1 MKLEKR
7 QKYAIRKL
15 TVGVASVLAAQ
26 FYVASVSDV
35 PEVQA
40 GEVVGTEVVN
50 KVDDVSGKHK
60 DIEDGVISKNQDST
74 VGNSTNVET
83 KPKLEENSNPANL
96 GTQKKTEEK
105 AAKETADKVDAKEK
119 EAEKSA
125 EKKEKEKTLK
135 EKEDKKSLETKDV
148 QDAKD
153 TLSNR
158 LLESKAVSQEAEKYL
173 KGKDVSAEVKSD
185 LTKYLESSKQEES
198 KAQQLLT
205 KDKATL
211 EELNNSV
218 RTLET
223 ALEVLYLELRR
234 AGHSGKVSYM
244 LETTVTSPAEAS
256 TDSPELTPRT
266 GSKVIYSNGAPIS
279 TEIGYDISNA
289 VYGNYDT
296 NENLYNVSR
305 YFVFNEDAK
314 KLGLRASYSSFTSS
328 DGKKHYKGFLAGT
341 VSPSVEQGF
350 YNIGF
355 TYRGKSYTTRVEVKS
370 VEGAPYMTLE
380 RYFGDDSDRNIR
392 DYKLKKDG
400 STVDL
405 KYKVGLTRIGWDD
418 VELTP
423 DAKALGYTFDKN
435 AGYITKT
442 VTLNNSIES
451 RNYVI
456 GVQSKTDPY
465 TRAVANLTIEE
476 PPVFKVVEDYGNYSI
491 KNDSFGDSVTYD
503 SRTNTAYMTSTPFG
517 YYLYSNKALTIADA
531 TPNSPQYTSNLWLS
545 LPGSRNEYNIVNNAA
560 PITITKLEQ
569 TGGSDGV
576 KVELIKDGPATGD
589 NIFISDGVS
598 SSDVLTDNIYKD
610 SATSAYSNPSYLSPY
625 RLNFKSLPEKAGTYF
640 VDFQITDNIGRVTN
654 YHLNL
659 VTKEVSQTTPG
670 YTDTANYTIT
680 NADVMFDADKLYR
693 VTNPIPVAVPTSDKE
708 QKIGDLVLNKSNAT
722 LEINSKPDGIEITK
736 DTENPTRFKVIKQN
750 GKTLDAGVY
759 TITAT
764 ARDGH
769 FGANVPSRTY
779 KFEVMDGISDIEHKT
794 WTEGKEIPNIPV
806 SMTNGSKITKLTV
819 ESDGDYIHLSPN
831 ADNTGLV
838 GYALKKTDGRKEAVV
853 TATYTNT
860 EGQSR
865 QIKTKFTYEV
875 NASPVTN
882 LSLEISNDKQTV
894 VEGTKF
900 KDMVV
905 TATEGATVTVDP
917 TKLPQGITY
926 DEKTKT
932 LSGIGQYEGRYIIP
946 VTATKDDKSITKL
959 VDLTV
964 TPGNFNVPTANYTF
978 TAGNEI
984 PPITLKIP
992 ANATVSSV
1000 GGDLPRGLSWSA
1012 DRKTITGTP
1021 TQVGTFQVYGYVNRT
1036 TAGGTNQSTYG
1047 YINIT
1052 VKSVPL
1058 NFSIPNN
1065 IKTVKALDELPPINL
1080 QADGA
1085 VLSITSGSLPPGV
1098 NYDAVTKT
1106 VSGTPTKV
1114 GTYTATFTATSP
1126 TISGNST
1133 ASATLT
1139 INVTPRSLSVDVKN
1153 KEQEKDVLSP
1163 IDEVVLNPSD
1173 NKARLEVDES
1183 KLPPGVTY
1191 DSASRTISGTPSK
1204 VGEYL
1209 IPYKATF
1216 PEMAE
1221 SPVAGGH
1228 IKINVR
1234 PLPVSINVTEKEQT
1248 VRVGTAI
1255 KNMLVTHSE
1264 HSNLGARYLSV
1275 DLPEGDIDSYLESTA
1290 GLNYNASTHTISGTP
1305 TKPGVYKIR
1314 LKASIDSP
1322 NLGKGSA
1329 EEVIT
1334 LTVVDDLVSLDIKN
1348 DRQIIALGKTSLRP
1362 IKFTV
1367 PADATLTFDETKLP
1381 AGVTYDEASKTIS
1394 GTPTVAGAFDI
1405 PVTVTSVG
1413 GKSITKE
1420 ITIDVVDLTPPTPT
1434 VTVKDNNDGTHT
1446 ITISQPGGKPVE
1458 TIIKNGKDGETPKV
1472 KVDRDE
1478 TKKETTLTFYSDKNA
1493 NNQFD
1498 EGTDTVLGTSVIKD
1512 GQDGAAGAKGETGE
1526 AGPKGDKGDAGVAGP
1541 KGDKGE
1547 QGRDGKD
1554 ILNGKVNP
1562 EASQG
1567 KDGDKYVNTETGDI
1581 FVKNNETW
1589 EKEGNIKGPKGAA
1602 GEVGPKGEA
1611 GPKGDAGIAGPKG
1624 DNGERGRD
1632 GKDVLNGKVNPEASQ
1647 GKDGDKYVNTET
1659 GDIFVKDNGTWEK
1672 EGNIKGPKGETGE
1685 VGPKGDAGEAG
1696 PKGDKGDNGKDG
1708 FTPAV
1713 SVVTNTDGS
1722 HTISI
1727 TQPDGKEPITTTV
1740 KNGENGKD
1748 GRAPRVELKPIYPPQ
1763 PRSARRARSVDSTTT
1778 PQPTVKP
1785 IGVHVTVYYDN
1796 DNSLTYNTGDTLISE
1811 EDIYNGVDGRDG
1823 IDGKSAIIET
1833 KENQDG
1839 AYVITITNPD
1849 GSKREIIVKH
1859 GQDGKS
1865 PTITT
1870 KENVD
1875 GSRTIIITNPD
1886 GTKQEFVVKN
1896 GKNGRDGKDSRDGI
1910 DGKSATITTKE
1921 NADGSRTIIITNPN
1935 GTKQEFVVK
1944 NGKDGR
1950 DGKDGK
1956 DGRDGKDGK
1965 CACDDKPVPPR
1976 EDKPQEPKDN
1986 ESVPPRE
1993 EKPEEPK
2000 EGKPEQP
2007 REDKPQ
2013 EPREDKPGQPR
2024 EENLQEPKDDKP
2036 ASPRGDKPQA
2046 PIVTTSISTRDTE
2059 QLVPTIEGIKVDAR
2073 KGMLADTGESKSDTS
2088 VFLGSTVLLALYLLR
2103 KKEN

>member
-26 FYVASVSDV
+26 FYVGSVSDV

-40 GEVVGTEVVN
+40 GEVVGTEVAN
-50 KVDDVSGKHK
+50 KVDDVSAGKHK
-60 DIEDGVISKNQDST
+60 DIQDKPVDKKQDSII
-74 VGNSTNVET
+74 GDANNVEI
-83 KPKLEENSNPANL
+83 KPKSEENPNSANL
-96 GTQKKTEEK
+96 ETPKKPEEK
-105 AAKETADKVDAKEK
+105 AAKETTDKVDSKEK
-119 EAEKSA
+119 EDEKST
-125 EKKEKEKTLK
+125 EKKEKEVEKTSEAK
-135 EKEDKKSLETKDV
+135 EKEDKKSLESKEV
-148 QDAKD
+148 QEVKD

-158 LLESKAVSQEAEKYL
+158 FLESKAVSQEAEKYL
-173 KGKDVSAEVKSD
+173 KGKDVSAEVRTK
-185 LTKYLESSKQEES
+185 LTKYLEGSKQEEN

-211 EELNNSV
+211 EELNNGV

-234 AGHSGKVSYM
+234 SGHSGKVSYR
-244 LETTVTSPAEAS
+244 LEATIPA
-256 TDSPELTPRT
+256 
-266 GSKVIYSNGAPIS
+266 N
-279 TEIGYDISNA
+279 
-289 VYGNYDT
+289 
-296 NENLYNVSR
+296 
-305 YFVFNEDAK
+305 
-314 KLGLRASYSSFTSS
+314 
-328 DGKKHYKGFLAGT
+328 
-341 VSPSVEQGF
+341 Q
-350 YNIGF
+350 
-355 TYRGKSYTTRVEVKS
+355 
-370 VEGAPYMTLE
+370 APYMTLE
-380 RYFGDDSDRNIR
+380 RYFGDDSGRKIR

-423 DAKALGYTFDKN
+423 DAKVLGYTFDKN
-435 AGYITKT
+435 SGYITKT

-456 GVQSKTDPY
+456 GIQSKADPSI
-465 TRAVANLTIEE
+465 RVVANLTIEE
-476 PPVFKVVEDYGNYSI
+476 PPVFKVVENDAYYLYS
-491 KNDSFGDSVTYD
+491 NNSYGDSVTYD
-503 SRTNTAYMTSTPFG
+503 KGTNTAYMTSTPFG
-517 YYLYSNKALTIADA
+517 YYLYSNKSQTIADA
-531 TPNSPQYTSNLWLS
+531 TPDTPQYTSNLWLS
-545 LPGSRNEYNIVNNAA
+545 LPGSRNEYNIINNAA
-560 PITITKLEQ
+560 PITITRLEQ
-569 TGGSDGV
+569 TGGSPGV

-589 NIFISDGVS
+589 NIFIKSSYTTSDI
-598 SSDVLTDNIYKD
+598 LTDNINKNFE
-610 SATSAYSNPSYLSPY
+610 TSSYFSSNVVSPY
-625 RLNFKSLPEKAGTYF
+625 RLNFKSLPAVAGTYF
-640 VDFQITDNIGRVTN
+640 VDFQIADNVGRITN

-670 YTDTANYTIT
+670 DSPSSNYTIT

-693 VTNPIPVAVPTSDKE
+693 VTNPIPVAVPISDKE
-708 QKIGDLVLNKSNAT
+708 QNLGDLVLNKANAT
-722 LEINSKPDGIEITK
+722 LEINSKPDGVEITK

-750 GKTLDAGVY
+750 GKTLAAGVY

-769 FGANVPSRTY
+769 FGANVPSRTF
-779 KFEVMDGISDIEHKT
+779 KFEVMDGINNINHKT
-794 WTEGKEIPNIPV
+794 WTEGKEIPNVPV
-806 SMTNGSKITKLTV
+806 LMMNGSKITKLTV
-819 ESDGDYIHLSPN
+819 ESEGDYIHLSPN

-853 TATYTNT
+853 TATYINT

-875 NASPVTN
+875 NASPVTDLD
-882 LSLEISNDKQTV
+882 LSITNDKQTV

-905 TATEGATVTVDP
+905 TASEGATVTVDP
-917 TKLPQGITY
+917 TKLPEGITY
-926 DEKTKT
+926 DENTKT
-932 LSGIGQYEGRYIIP
+932 LSGKGQYEGRYIIP
-946 VTATKDDKSITKL
+946 VTATKDNKSITKL

-984 PPITLKIP
+984 APITLKIP

-1000 GGDLPRGLSWSA
+1000 GGALPRGLSWSE

-1047 YINIT
+1047 YVNIT
-1052 VKSVPL
+1052 VNSVPL
-1058 NFSIPNN
+1058 NFSIPDNT
-1065 IKTVKALDELPPINL
+1065 KTVKALDELPPINL

-1098 NYDAVTKT
+1098 NYDAATKN

-1114 GTYTATFTATSP
+1114 GTYTVTFTATSP
-1126 TISGNST
+1126 TITGNST

-1139 INVTPRSLSVDVKN
+1139 INVTPRDLSVDVKN

-1163 IDEVVLNPSD
+1163 INEVVLNPSD
-1173 NKARLEVDES
+1173 NKARLEVDTS

-1191 DSASRTISGTPSK
+1191 NSDTRTISGTPSK

-1275 DLPEGDIDSYLESTA
+1275 DLPEGDIDSYLESTT
-1290 GLNYNASTHTISGTP
+1290 GLNYNASTHTITGTP

-1329 EEVIT
+1329 EEVVT
-1334 LTVVDDLVSLDIKN
+1334 LTVVDDPVSLDIKN
-1348 DRQIIALGKTSLRP
+1348 DRQMIALGKTSLRP

-1367 PADATLTFDETKLP
+1367 PADATLTVDTTKLP
-1381 AGVTYDEASKTIS
+1381 NGVTYDESAKTIS

-1434 VTVKDNNDGTHT
+1434 VTVNENNDGTHT

-1498 EGTDTVLGTSVIKD
+1498 SGTDTVLGTSVIKD
-1512 GQDGAAGAKGETGE
+1512 GQDGAKGDTGVAGPKGDKGDTGV

-1541 KGDKGE
+1541 KG
-1547 QGRDGKD
+1547 
-1554 ILNGKVNP
+1554 
-1562 EASQG
+1562 A
-1567 KDGDKYVNTETGDI
+1567 
-1581 FVKNNETW
+1581 
-1589 EKEGNIKGPKGAA
+1589 
-1602 GEVGPKGEA
+1602 
-1611 GPKGDAGIAGPKG
+1611 KGDAGVAG
-1624 DNGERGRD
+1624 
-1632 GKDVLNGKVNPEASQ
+1632 A
-1647 GKDGDKYVNTET
+1647 
-1659 GDIFVKDNGTWEK
+1659 
-1672 EGNIKGPKGETGE
+1672 
-1685 VGPKGDAGEAG
+1685 
-1696 PKGDKGDNGKDG
+1696 KGDKGENGKDG
-1708 FTPAV
+1708 FTPTV
-1713 SVVTNTDGS
+1713 SVVTNPDGS

-1727 TQPDGKEPITTTV
+1727 AQPDGKEPITTTV

-1748 GRAPRVELKPIYPPQ
+1748 GRAPRVELKPIYPAQ
-1763 PRSARRARSVDSTTT
+1763 PRSTRRARSVDST
-1778 PQPTVKP
+1778 PTLRPTAKP
-1785 IGVHVTVYYDN
+1785 IGVHITVYYDN
-1796 DNSLTYNTGDTLISE
+1796 DNSLTYTAGDTLISE

-1823 IDGKSAIIET
+1823 IDGKSATIET
-1833 KENQDG
+1833 KENQAG
-1839 AYVITITNPD
+1839 TKKIKITN
-1849 GSKREIIVKH
+1849 
-1859 GQDGKS
+1859 
-1865 PTITT
+1865 T
-1870 KENVD
+1870 
-1875 GSRTIIITNPD
+1875 
-1886 GTKQEFVVKN
+1886 
-1896 GKNGRDGKDSRDGI
+1896 
-1910 DGKSATITTKE
+1910 
-1921 NADGSRTIIITNPN
+1921 
-1935 GTKQEFVVK
+1935 
-1944 NGKDGR
+1944 
-1950 DGKDGK
+1950 
-1956 DGRDGKDGK
+1956 
-1965 CACDDKPVPPR
+1965 
-1976 EDKPQEPKDN
+1976 
-1986 ESVPPRE
+1986 
-1993 EKPEEPK
+1993 
-2000 EGKPEQP
+2000 
-2007 REDKPQ
+2007 
-2013 EPREDKPGQPR
+2013 
-2024 EENLQEPKDDKP
+2024 
-2036 ASPRGDKPQA
+2036 
-2046 PIVTTSISTRDTE
+2046 
-2059 QLVPTIEGIKVDAR
+2059 
-2073 KGMLADTGESKSDTS
+2073 
-2088 VFLGSTVLLALYLLR
+2088 
-2103 KKEN
+2103 